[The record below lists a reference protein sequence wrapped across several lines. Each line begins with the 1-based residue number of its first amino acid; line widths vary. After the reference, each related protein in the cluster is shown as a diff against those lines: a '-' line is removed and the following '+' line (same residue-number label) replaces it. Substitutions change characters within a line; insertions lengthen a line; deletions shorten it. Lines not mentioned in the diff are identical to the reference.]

1 MARTKRRK
9 PTPRTG
15 PNKPRIDNPDS
26 DLIWGAEAIAAL
38 INRTRFDVYRMHY
51 EGLLPTHKCGGLI
64 VAKKSELLN
73 PACWPRP
80 EKAEVGQ

>member
-1 MARTKRRK
+1 MKGNKK

-26 DLIWGAEAIAAL
+26 DLIWGADAIAAL

-51 EGLLPTHKCGGLI
+51 EGLLPTHKVGALI
-64 VAKKSELLN
+64 VGYKSELLN
-73 PACWPRP
+73 LACWPCQ
-80 EKAEVGQ
+80 KKGSAA